1 MRLRRK
7 LLGVGLA
14 ALVGGTATG
23 QFASDRLP
31 AAPGG
36 APKAAPALPGGLTPV
51 APAGP
56 VVGGYQP
63 RPVAPASPSAP
74 GSLYGS
80 PTYSAPP
87 TGGYVPPVD
96 APRTPTYGSAPTYG
110 SPTYGT
116 PAPAPV
122 RPAPSLPVNVQIP
135 TALAADHPWVLKPEH
150 GPYFIMVK
158 SYVRP
163 SVGSKAHSDAK
174 ERGEKGLTARELA
187 EGLASE
193 IRDTYRVQAF
203 LFEYISEERKAEF
216 RAYVAARQ
224 KAETEYWGQVEALRQ
239 KAKLQ
244 GLDFVA
250 PDNKFRTMKHDTRDQ
265 IGVLVGGFQSEKD
278 ALTALNKLKTWPT
291 PKNEVLLDKGL
302 ILTTKDGRNSSDTA
316 YINPYAS
323 AFVVPNPSIA
333 RTGQPGGPRTGMDPF
348 IVRLNEDN
356 PYSLFKATK
365 GWTLAVKAFTAP
377 VEIGNKNSDT
387 SLMRKFGVG
396 SKGADVLNAGAE
408 QAEVMAKAIR
418 SMKGPNGESL
428 NLEAFV
434 LHTRNSSV
442 VTVGQFD
449 GPDDPAL
456 VATKRMLSKMTGRV
470 TEDSG
475 GLRPVMNAPTLFD
488 NVVPIPVPTKQQ

>member
-14 ALVGGTATG
+14 ALVGGPAAG

-31 AAPGG
+31 AGPVG
-36 APKAAPALPGGLTPV
+36 APKGAPSLPGGLTPV
-51 APAGP
+51 GPVAPA
-56 VVGGYQP
+56 VGGYQP
-63 RPVAPASPSAP
+63 RPVSPAPPASP

-80 PTYSAPP
+80 PPA
-87 TGGYVPPVD
+87 GGAYVPPSD
-96 APRTPTYGSAPTYG
+96 APRGTYGS
-110 SPTYGT
+110 

-122 RPAPSLPVNVQIP
+122 RTAPTVPVNIEIP
-135 TALAADHPWVLKPEH
+135 TALPKDHPWLLKPEH
-150 GPYFIMVK
+150 GSYFIMVK

-163 SVGSKAHSDAK
+163 TADSKAARDAR

-187 EGLASE
+187 EALASE

-203 LFEYISEERKAEF
+203 LFEYISEERKAEM
-216 RAYVAARQ
+216 RAYLAARQ
-224 KAETEYWGQVEALRQ
+224 KAETEYVAQIEALRQ

-250 PDNKFRTMKHDTRDQ
+250 PDNKFRVMKHDGRDQ
-265 IGVLVGGFQSEKD
+265 IGVLVGGFQSEAD
-278 ALTALNKLKTWPT
+278 ALKALNKLKTWPA
-291 PKNEVLLDKGL
+291 PKNEVLVDKGL
-302 ILTTKDGRNSSDTA
+302 ILTTKDGRNSSESA
-316 YINPYAS
+316 VINPYAS
-323 AFVVPNPSIA
+323 AFVVPNPSVVKS
-333 RTGQPGGPRTGMDPF
+333 GLPGGPRAAPDPF
-348 IVRLNEDN
+348 VVRLNDDN

-365 GWTLAVKAFTAP
+365 GWTLAVKAFTSP
-377 VEIGNKNSDT
+377 VEISNRDSDT
-387 SLMRKFGVG
+387 SLMRKFGSG
-396 SKGADVLNAGAE
+396 SKVLIAGAE
-408 QAEVMAKAIR
+408 QAETMAKALR
-418 SMKGPNGESL
+418 AMRGPNGEAL

-456 VATKRMLSKMTGRV
+456 QAMKRMLSKMSGRV
-470 TEDSG
+470 TEDQG

-488 NVVPIPVPTKQQ
+488 NVVPIPVPTKQ

>member
-31 AAPGG
+31 AAPVG
-36 APKAAPALPGGLTPV
+36 APKGAPSLPGGLTPV
-51 APAGP
+51 GPVAPA
-56 VVGGYQP
+56 VGGYQP
-63 RPVAPASPSAP
+63 RPVSPTPPTSP

-80 PTYSAPP
+80 PPA
-87 TGGYVPPVD
+87 GGAYVPPSD
-96 APRTPTYGSAPTYG
+96 APRGTYGTPSYGSTYGS
-110 SPTYGT
+110 

-122 RPAPSLPVNVQIP
+122 RPAPTVPVNIEIP
-135 TALAADHPWVLKPEH
+135 TALPKEHPWLLKPEH

-163 SVGSKAHSDAK
+163 AADSKAARDAR

-187 EGLASE
+187 EALASE

-203 LFEYISEERKAEF
+203 LFEYISEERKAEM
-216 RAYVAARQ
+216 RAYIAARQ
-224 KAETEYWGQVEALRQ
+224 KAETEYVAQIEALRQ

-250 PDNKFRTMKHDTRDQ
+250 PDNKFRVMKHDGRDQ
-265 IGVLVGGFQSEKD
+265 IGVLVGGFQSEAD
-278 ALTALNKLKTWPT
+278 ALKALTKLKTWPT
-291 PKNEVLLDKGL
+291 PKNEVLADKGL
-302 ILTTKDGRNSSDTA
+302 ILTTKDGRNSTESA
-316 YINPYAS
+316 VINPYAS
-323 AFVVPNPSIA
+323 AFVVPNPSVVKA
-333 RTGQPGGPRTGMDPF
+333 AQPGGPRTAPDPF
-348 IVRLNEDN
+348 IVRLNADN

-365 GWTLAVKAFTAP
+365 GWTLAVKAFTSP
-377 VEIGNKNSDT
+377 VEIGNKDSDT
-387 SLMRKFGVG
+387 SLMRKFGLG
-396 SKGADVLNAGAE
+396 SKGADVLAAGAE
-408 QAEVMAKAIR
+408 QAETMAKALR
-418 SMKGPNGESL
+418 AMRGPNGEAL
-428 NLEAFV
+428 NLESFV

-449 GPDDPAL
+449 GPDDPSLQAM
-456 VATKRMLSKMTGRV
+456 KRMLSKMSGRV
-470 TEDSG
+470 TEDQS

-488 NVVPIPVPTKQQ
+488 NVVPIPVPTKQ